1 MKKGIL
7 ITACLVL
14 VGSSFAQT
22 SQHRIGITI
31 GGGSQKYSGDL
42 GNGFKLKNEVWRGGV
57 GLNVN
62 VYLNPSFDISGYGYI
77 GDFGYCQ
84 PHDMVNKVVAEEDRC
99 DGCVD
104 RLGLGNLS
112 SRMYVTGAQV
122 RYKFNNGYLL
132 REDMRIKPYVYMGVA
147 VNKLTDRM
155 KMNCVDAGNYLTINS
170 GIGVRYYVNE
180 RFNVGY
186 NLNVGYF
193 TSDKLDFLSRGTS
206 DMYLQNSVFL
216 GIDLF

>member
-1 MKKGIL
+1 MKISL
-7 ITACLVL
+7 LTVALAL
-14 VGSSFAQT
+14 AGSCFTQT
-22 SQHRIGITI
+22 NQNRVGITI

-42 GNGFKLKNEVWRGGV
+42 GNGFTLKNEVWRGGV
-57 GLNVN
+57 ALNIN
-62 VYLNPSFDISGYGYI
+62 VYLNPSLEISGYGSI

-84 PHDMVNKVVAEEDRC
+84 PDDKKNMVVAEGDRC
-99 DGCVD
+99 DGCLD

-112 SRMYVTGAQV
+112 SRMYVSGVQL

-132 REDMRIKPYVYMGVA
+132 REELRIKPYVYMGVA

-170 GIGVRYYVNE
+170 GIGVRYYVSE
-180 RFNVGY
+180 RLNIGY

-193 TSDKLDFLSRGTS
+193 TSDKLDFLSRGAS
-206 DMYLQNSVFL
+206 DMYLQNTVFV
-216 GIDLF
+216 GVDLF